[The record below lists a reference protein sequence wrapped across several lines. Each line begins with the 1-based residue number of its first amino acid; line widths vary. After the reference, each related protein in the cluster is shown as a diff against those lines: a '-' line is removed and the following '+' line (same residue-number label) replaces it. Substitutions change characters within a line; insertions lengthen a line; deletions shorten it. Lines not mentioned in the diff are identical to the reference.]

1 MMAEKTVYVCSV
13 YAISDGH
20 GNMKIGVAKDVPSR
34 MKTLQIG
41 NAHPLQLLFEVE
53 CLSFSPR
60 HAASCAYRI
69 EHWLH
74 AWLDSK
80 RMTGEWFAVDYEDAL
95 HEMTELIANETA
107 KLTFQQMRVTV
118 EGPIVHITE
127 HEHIWY
133 WPTSDVY
140 QRGLVQ

>member
-1 MMAEKTVYVCSV
+1 MAEKKVYVCSV

-20 GNMKIGVAKDVPSR
+20 GNMKIGVAKDIQSR
-34 MKTLQIG
+34 MKALQVG
-41 NAHPLQLLFEVE
+41 NAHPLQLLFEIE

-60 HAASCAYRI
+60 DAASCAYRI

-74 AWLDSK
+74 AWLDST
-80 RMTGEWFAVDYEDAL
+80 RMTGEWFAVDYDDAL
-95 HEMTELIANETA
+95 DQMTEVVSTEAA
-107 KLTFQQMRVTV
+107 KLIFEQMRVTV
-118 EGPIVHITE
+118 EGPVVHIHE

-140 QRGLVQ
+140 QRGLVE